1 MLRTI
6 DLRGTKLR
14 PAQLRRVLPR
24 GGTDVAAVVDKVA
37 PMVHRVRQEG
47 AAAALDYS
55 ELFDGVR
62 PRHLRVPQAEL
73 DKAVAGLDPRCAE
86 QLRPRLSASARS
98 TSNKSRPHIPP
109 NWLGAPR

>member
-6 DLRGTKLR
+6 DLRGTELR

-47 AAAALDYS
+47 A
-55 ELFDGVR
+55 R
-62 PRHLRVPQAEL
+62 RHWTTANFLMA
-73 DKAVAGLDPRCAE
+73 C
-86 QLRPRLSASARS
+86 ARS
-98 TSNKSRPHIPP
+98 TCGYRKRNWTRPS
-109 NWLGAPR
+109 LA